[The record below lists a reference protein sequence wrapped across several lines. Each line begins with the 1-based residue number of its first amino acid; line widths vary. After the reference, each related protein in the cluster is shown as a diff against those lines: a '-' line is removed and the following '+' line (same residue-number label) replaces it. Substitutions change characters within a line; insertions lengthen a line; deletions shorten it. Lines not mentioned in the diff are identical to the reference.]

1 MEQTF
6 IMVKP
11 DSIHLAETILKELDQ
26 HGTRIKTSKIDSI
39 PLNIVENHYSAH
51 KEKHFYQSLLDEFVN
66 KPVVIAIYEGDNI
79 VERFK
84 ELIGPT
90 DPSKASA
97 HTIRARYSNDSIEK
111 ANAEN
116 RVVRTVVHRSGSI
129 EEAKQE
135 IQVWEHLFN

>member
-6 IMVKP
+6 IIVKP
-11 DSIHLAETILKELDQ
+11 EWVHLAQEILNELDNY
-26 HGTRIKTSKIDSI
+26 GTRIKTSKIDSI
-39 PLNIVENHYSAH
+39 PLNVVENHYSAH
-51 KEKHFYQSLLDEFVN
+51 KEKVIYPWLLKEFVN
-66 KPVVIAIYEGDNI
+66 KPVVIAIYEGENV

-90 DPSKASA
+90 DPSKAPK
-97 HTIRARYSNDSIEK
+97 HTIRARYDNDSIEK
-111 ANAEN
+111 AEAEK
-116 RVVRTVVHRSGSI
+116 RTVKTVVHRSGSI